1 MGQSRFNYP
10 GNLGKDGEISHIVA
24 LAFDSHDGH
33 SRLTTSD
40 QFFIMGG
47 SEDTHQRMTEVVLR
61 TCESLERQ
69 GKSVADATQ
78 EEIQALLQRYSS

>member
-1 MGQSRFNYP
+1 MEKSRFNYP
-10 GNLGKDGEISHIVA
+10 SQFGKNGEISHIVA

-47 SEDTHQRMTEVVLR
+47 SEDTHQKMTQVVLR

-69 GKSVADATQ
+69 GKSVSDATQ
-78 EEIQALLQRYSS
+78 EEIQKLLQRYSS